1 MEIDEQTNMKIILY
15 KISPFLLFVVILTV
29 WQVFA
34 SQFPRFNFLFGS
46 PSEIGA
52 SLVQNTASGLLVG
65 DFFITGFEALTGF
78 ILGVTFGTIAG
89 FFLWYSPLLAR
100 IFRPYIV
107 ILGAIPIFAFAPIVI
122 VWFGIG
128 LSMKIAMATLGAF
141 LVALTQAYEGA
152 KSIDV
157 EEFRLLKI
165 FGATRFQIFQKV
177 IFPSSLSWVIASMK
191 LNVGFALLGAFIGEF
206 ISSNKG
212 LGHFMI
218 RSGSLYDIPSVFAGG
233 VYLIFLALLFNLIVF
248 FVEKK
253 KIKIIEFFSV
263 DRETKRSLKN

>member
-1 MEIDEQTNMKIILY
+1 MEIDEQTSMKNLLY
-15 KISPFLLFVVILTV
+15 KISPFLLFVFILAV

-34 SQFPRFNFLFGS
+34 TQFPRFNFLFGS
-46 PSEIGA
+46 PSEIWA

-78 ILGVTFGTIAG
+78 VLGVIFGTITG
-89 FFLWYSPLLAR
+89 FVLWYSPLVAR

-107 ILGAIPIFAFAPIVI
+107 IFGAIPIFAFAPMVI

-152 KSIDV
+152 KSVDI

-177 IFPSSLSWVIASMK
+177 IFPSSLSWVLASMK

-206 ISSNKG
+206 ISSNQG

-233 VYLIFLALLFNLIVF
+233 AYLVLLALLLNLIVV
-248 FVEKK
+248 FVEKNNM
-253 KIKIIEFFSV
+253 KIIEFFSV
-263 DRETKRSLKN
+263 DGETKRVLKS